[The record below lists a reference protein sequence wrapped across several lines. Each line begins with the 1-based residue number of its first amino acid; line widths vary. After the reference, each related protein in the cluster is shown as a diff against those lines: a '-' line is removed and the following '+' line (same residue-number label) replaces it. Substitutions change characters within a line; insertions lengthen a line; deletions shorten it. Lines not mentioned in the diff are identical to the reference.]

1 MAGIEEIL
9 GEHGENYFRAS
20 VDNIDSFPAV
30 RYRFCSFYKK
40 EMFMQFN
47 AIVEELDCK
56 GKCDRKIT
64 NVLKIL

>member
-20 VDNIDSFPAV
+20 VDNIDSFPTDFV
-30 RYRFCSFYKK
+30 LFYKK